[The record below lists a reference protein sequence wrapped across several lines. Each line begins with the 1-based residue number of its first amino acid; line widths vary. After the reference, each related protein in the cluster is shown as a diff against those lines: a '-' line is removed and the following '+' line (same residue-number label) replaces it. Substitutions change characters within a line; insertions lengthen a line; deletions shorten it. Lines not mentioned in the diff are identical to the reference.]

1 MPQDGTCESG
11 DGRRERK
18 QRTQPDARSSSSS
31 SSGGGG
37 GGGGGG
43 GRRRVPGGIAI
54 SISSRGTAHPL
65 VRSASR

>member
-18 QRTQPDARSSSSS
+18 QRTQPDARSSSST
-31 SSGGGG
+31 GGGG

-54 SISSRGTAHPL
+54 SISNAGTAHPL
-65 VRSASR
+65 VRSAYR

>member
-18 QRTQPDARSSSSS
+18 QRTQPDARSSSST
-31 SSGGGG
+31 GGG

-54 SISSRGTAHPL
+54 SISNA
-65 VRSASR
+65 